1 MRISLQPRKSKKMSY
16 KILFHPKAADEL
28 HQLEGSVKHLVLK
41 QIAKLSQSPQ
51 LGEEL
56 GNRHGFNL
64 AGCRKMY
71 VDKKRV
77 RIVYRVRHETVEVFI
92 IAIGRR
98 ADMEVYGDAAGRV

>member
-1 MRISLQPRKSKKMSY
+1 MNY

-28 HQLEGSVKHLVLK
+28 HKLEGSVKRLVLK
-41 QIAKLSQSPQ
+41 QIAKLSRSPQ

-56 GNRHGFNL
+56 GNRNGFNL

-92 IAIGRR
+92 IAIGKRD
-98 ADMEVYGDAAGRV
+98 DMEVYGDAAGRV

>member
-1 MRISLQPRKSKKMSY
+1 MSY
-16 KILFHPKAADEL
+16 KILFHPQAAQEL
-28 HQLEGSVKHLVLK
+28 HRLEGSVKRLVLK
-41 QIAKLSQSPQ
+41 QIAKLSRSPL

-56 GNRHGFNL
+56 GNKNGFNL

-98 ADMEVYGDAAGRV
+98 DDMEVYGDAAGRV

>member
-1 MRISLQPRKSKKMSY
+1 MSY
-16 KILFHPKAADEL
+16 KILFHPEAAREL
-28 HQLEGSVKHLVLK
+28 HKLEGSVKRLVLK
-41 QIAKLSQSPQ
+41 QIAKLSRSPQ

-56 GNRHGFNL
+56 GNRNGLNL

-92 IAIGRR
+92 IAIGKRG
-98 ADMEVYGDAAGRV
+98 DMEVYGDAAGRV